1 MKVNTVELLNA
12 LTKVNGIVG
21 DKSVVEDL
29 RSFHML
35 PEGEILKIGGTDSNM
50 MLVESVTIEPTDAS
64 DGSLLVVSV
73 GKILDILRY
82 AGHEVEF
89 EYTSDSEEVNIITPR
104 SNVTLKKHQGITED
118 VIDFDLDQEI
128 DFQDTFKAT
137 ELKKVFN
144 SLSSIIDSAE
154 TDPSAKTI
162 FLTGE
167 RAIVGD
173 DLSMSVMKLSSN
185 GSYEFQ
191 LKVVKQIL
199 SLISSLGPDDEV
211 MIKKINDGDRVLV
224 KTPVELFSFG
234 SLGVLEPETE
244 VIDEFETHAAVA
256 VSKEELIRSIHLV
269 RATSE
274 EDIIHA
280 EISESMLEFTS
291 FYEGEN
297 ARDELSVIKS
307 KITDKIVGGKVL
319 IDPLAS
325 QLLKLISIVDAEAV
339 IISLDTESSILIIRD
354 NSSETV
360 SAYSVNVNSN

>member
-1 MKVNTVELLNA
+1 MKVNTVDLLNA

-35 PEGEILKIGGTDSNM
+35 PEGDVLKIGGTDSNM
-50 MLVESVTIEPTDAS
+50 MLVESVTIEPTEAS

-104 SNVTLKKHQGITED
+104 SKVTLKKHQGITEG
-118 VIDFDLDQEI
+118 VIDFDLDQED
-128 DFQDTFKAT
+128 DFKDTFKVS

-144 SLSSIIDSAE
+144 SLSSIIDSTE
-154 TDPSAKTI
+154 TDPSAKTL
-162 FLTGE
+162 FFTGD

-173 DLSMSVMKLSSN
+173 DLSLSVMNIQSN
-185 GSYEFQ
+185 DEYEFQ

-199 SLISSLGPDDEV
+199 SLISSLGPDDEIK
-211 MIKKINDGDRVLV
+211 IKKINKGERVLV

-234 SLGVLEPETE
+234 SLGVLVPETDS
-244 VIDEFETHAAVA
+244 IDDFERHAAVV
-256 VSKEELIRSIHLV
+256 VSKEELIRSINLV

-274 EDIIHA
+274 EDIIFT
-280 EISESMLEFTS
+280 EISENMIEFS
-291 FYEGEN
+291 SYYEGEN
-297 ARDELSVIKS
+297 ARDELSVIQG
-307 KITDKIVGGKVL
+307 KITDRIVGGKVQ

-325 QLLKLISIVDAEAV
+325 QLLKLISVIDDEVV
-339 IISLDTESSILIIRD
+339 IISIDTESLILTIRD
-354 NSSETV
+354 KGVTTV
-360 SAYSVNVNSN
+360 SALIINIVSN

>member
-1 MKVNTVELLNA
+1 MKVNTVDLLNA

-35 PEGEILKIGGTDSNM
+35 PEENLLKIGGTDSNM
-50 MLVESVTIEPTDAS
+50 MLVETVEIEPSDAS

-89 EYTSDSEEVNIITPR
+89 EYTSDSEEVSIITPR
-104 SNVTLKKHQGITED
+104 SKVTLKKHQGITED
-118 VIDFDLDQEI
+118 VIDFELDQE
-128 DFQDTFKAT
+128 DEFKDTFKVS

-144 SLSSIIDSAE
+144 SLSSIIDSTE

-162 FLTGE
+162 FLNGE

-173 DLSMSVMKLSSN
+173 DLSLSVMKIASN
-185 GSYEFQ
+185 DSYEFQ

-199 SLISSLGPDDEV
+199 SLISSLGPDDEINV
-211 MIKKINDGDRVLV
+211 KKIHDGSRILL

-234 SLGVLEPETE
+234 FLDVLEPETDA
-244 VIDEFETHAAVA
+244 IDDFETHAAVA
-256 VSKEELIRSIHLV
+256 VSKEELIRSIQLV

-280 EISESMLEFTS
+280 ELSERMVEFTS

-307 KITDKIVGGKVL
+307 KITDKIIGGKVL
-319 IDPLAS
+319 IESLAS
-325 QLLKLISIVDAEAV
+325 HLLKLISVIDAEAV
-339 IISLDTESSILIIRD
+339 IVSIDTESRILIVRD
-354 NSSETV
+354 NASDTV
-360 SAYSVNVNSN
+360 SALMVKIDAN